1 MKQTLTIF
9 VLFWHTSNRQTA
21 EPMHNGPRNA
31 GNKSALSFRTGHAV
45 SGYTGY
51 CPSQEAIPIPT
62 KAGPNEAPPEPL
74 RDSRTA
80 QPMLELDMCV
90 LGETEYRQRF
100 NETSKAAEEDRA
112 RMATA
117 DSEAQKEHYFTA
129 GHNSASL
136 QQSTSFQLSDMP
148 VDKPFLA
155 KSTAQTSWSGTN
167 SQKYSVWCHCIEH

>member
-1 MKQTLTIF
+1 MVFYPIG
-9 VLFWHTSNRQTA
+9 
-21 EPMHNGPRNA
+21 EPGSMHNGPRHA

-80 QPMLELDMCV
+80 QPVLELDMRV
-90 LGETEYRQRF
+90 TSGFLGETEYRQRF
-100 NETSKAAEEDRA
+100 NETSKAAEEERA
-112 RMATA
+112 RTATA
-117 DSEAQKEHYFTA
+117 QSEAQKEHYVTA
-129 GHNSASL
+129 GHHSASL

-155 KSTAQTSWSGTN
+155 KSTAQTSWTGTN
-167 SQKYSVWCHCIEH
+167 SQKYAV